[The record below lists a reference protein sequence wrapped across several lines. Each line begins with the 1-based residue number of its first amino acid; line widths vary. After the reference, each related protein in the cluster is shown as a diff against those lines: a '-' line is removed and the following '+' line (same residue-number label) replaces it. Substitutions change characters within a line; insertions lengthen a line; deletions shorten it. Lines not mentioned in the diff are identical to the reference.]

1 MKTSD
6 KYYTDQEFKQKGI
19 TYVFTLYPTIR
30 DADEREFN
38 GEDVMVWS
46 NNGITRNEA
55 QLVLMGIVSGAQ
67 CKWKHPKA
75 VLYAIDKDCHKTR
88 LSSCA

>member
-1 MKTSD
+1 MKTSE

-19 TYVFTLYPTIR
+19 TYLFTLYPTIP
-30 DADEREFN
+30 DADNERN
-38 GEDVMVWS
+38 GQEVMQWL

-55 QLVLMGIVSGAQ
+55 QLVLMGIVNGAQ

-88 LSSCA
+88 LSSCV